1 MQLVWK
7 KEKIRNNMKSTK
19 QNVFD
24 MKSYQVPAVE
34 RIDIKAER
42 GFAMSASS
50 PLPDLGYEEKDEEF

>member
-1 MQLVWK
+1 
-7 KEKIRNNMKSTK
+7 MKSTK

-24 MKSYQVPAVE
+24 MKGYQVPAVE

-50 PLPDLGYEEKDEEF
+50 PLPDLGYEEKEEEF